1 MTVTMALIARRL
13 NLSQATVSRV
23 LSGKGK
29 GFISEA
35 TRKRVFAVAAELGY
49 ALPRPEADRPPRRA
63 GVVALWSRNANSPY
77 YARIVREFQHAAAA
91 DGSDLILSSIH
102 DEQIEHDFDHAPA
115 RPPVPAAWNKVDGI
129 IAVDCIR
136 RVEAYLLRTRN
147 QASPIVVAG
156 SLGFEGVDSVSFDP
170 HRGVEAAI
178 SHLLRLGRKRIVHL
192 TGNCAI
198 PVISAARAETYER
211 MVRDGGQ
218 EPLILTAADESRA
231 AARRAVREAFGSRR
245 DCDAIFCLNDDLAI
259 GAYRGLLDLGIR
271 IPQDVA
277 IVGYDSIE
285 DTEYLEVPITSVRQD
300 PRQLCA
306 RAWDLLWRRINE
318 PGSETV
324 SERLLPELDVRR
336 SCGAPD
342 GQMMN

>member
-49 ALPRPEADRPPRRA
+49 AIPRPDPDRPPRRA

-77 YARIVREFQHAAAA
+77 YARIVREFQRAAAA

-102 DEQIEHDFDHAPA
+102 DEEREHDFDHQPM
-115 RPPVPAAWNKVDGI
+115 RPPVPAAWNRVDGI

-136 RVEAYLLRTRN
+136 RVEAYLLRRRN
-147 QASPIVVAG
+147 HASPIVVAG
-156 SLGFEGVDSVSFDP
+156 SLSFDGVDSVWFDP

-178 SHLLRLGRKRIVHL
+178 DHLLRLGRKRIVQL
-192 TGNCAI
+192 TGSCAI
-198 PVISAARAETYER
+198 PSIASARSETYAR
-211 MVRDGGQ
+211 MVRSEGQ

-231 AARRAVREAFGSRR
+231 ASRIAVREAFASRR

-259 GAYRGLLDLGIR
+259 GAYRGLLDIGLR
-271 IPQDVA
+271 VPRDVA

-324 SERLLPELDVRR
+324 SELLLPELDVRR
-336 SCGAPD
+336 SCGVSD
-342 GQMMN
+342 GSSSN